1 VRARGGQALGGRR
14 SAAEPPTQR
23 LTWRKKK
30 VRWSFLAT
38 NQERRRTLVK
48 LPDTVAPAAPE
59 RQEVFWTWMNGKV
72 IQLTADL
79 IEMALAE
86 NQRLAL
92 AADWHQRSPQRRGRR
107 NGYYHR
113 RLTTPYGVLS
123 LRVPRARGLALDP
136 SFVFARYGRRQ
147 ADVDRLLRRMFL
159 TGTSTRDAAELA
171 EQLWGGPLSHQT
183 VSHLA
188 AWLDDHLAAYRRQ
201 PIQPVYPVVQIDG
214 MYITVAGA
222 KQVVMLVV
230 GLREDG
236 RQEVLGF
243 SLGAGEGCA
252 DLLWDLRRRG
262 LEGVQLFASDD
273 AGAIR
278 AAIEEV
284 YPEVPWQS
292 CAWHRLVR
300 LHDLVG
306 RTDYR
311 RTLVRQAARIFRCV
325 SLEAALEEAARWQ
338 RRWQPYEPTVVR
350 WFMDGL
356 ADSLTFYHLP
366 QKWWRRTRTTSR
378 TERLIRTLR
387 MRLRL
392 MGAFLNPQAA
402 HRAVFGQLARRH
414 LLPEIT
420 HST

>member
-1 VRARGGQALGGRR
+1 VQ
-14 SAAEPPTQR
+14 
-23 LTWRKKK
+23 
-30 VRWSFLAT
+30 
-38 NQERRRTLVK
+38 
-48 LPDTVAPAAPE
+48 LPSTVAPTTSQ
-59 RQEVFWTWMNGKV
+59 RQEVFWTWMNNKV
-72 IQLTADL
+72 TQLTADL

-86 NQRLAL
+86 DQRLAL
-92 AADWHQRSPQRRGRR
+92 GADWHERSAHRRGRR
-107 NGYYHR
+107 NGYYRR
-113 RLTTPYGVLS
+113 RLTTPYGILA

-171 EQLWGGPLSHQT
+171 EQLWGGPLSHQA
-183 VSHLA
+183 VSRLMTWLDGHLA
-188 AWLDDHLAAYRRQ
+188 RYRRQ
-201 PIQPVYPVVQIDG
+201 PILAIYPVVHIDG
-214 MYITVAGA
+214 MYITVGGA

-236 RQEVLGF
+236 GQEVLGF
-243 SLGAGEGCA
+243 SLGSGEGCA

-262 LEGVQLFASDD
+262 LEGVELFASDD
-273 AGAIR
+273 SGAIR
-278 AAIEEV
+278 AAVAEV

-292 CAWHRLVR
+292 CVWHRLVR
-300 LHDLVG
+300 LHELIG
-306 RTDYR
+306 PTDYR
-311 RTLVRQAARIFRCV
+311 RRMVRQAGRIFRCV
-325 SLEAALEEAARWQ
+325 SLEAAHEEAGRWQ

-350 WFMDGL
+350 WFIDGL

-366 QKWWRRTRTTSR
+366 QRWWRRTRTTSR

-420 HST
+420 HTT

>member
-1 VRARGGQALGGRR
+1 M
-14 SAAEPPTQR
+14 
-23 LTWRKKK
+23 TWRKKK

-38 NQERRRTLVK
+38 NQERRRTFVK
-48 LPDTVAPAAPE
+48 LPDTVSPAAPQ
-59 RQEVFWTWMNGKV
+59 RQEVFWTWMDQRV
-72 IQLTADL
+72 TQLTTDL

-86 NQRLAL
+86 DQRLL
-92 AADWHQRSPQRRGRR
+92 LGADWHQRSPGRRGRR
-107 NGYYHR
+107 NGYYRR

-159 TGTSTRDAAELA
+159 TGTSTRAAAELA

-183 VSHLA
+183 VSRLLT
-188 AWLDDHLAAYRRQ
+188 WLDGHLAAYRRQ
-201 PIQPVYPVVQIDG
+201 PIQPIYPVVQIDG
-214 MYITVAGA
+214 MYITVGGT

-230 GLREDG
+230 GLRDDG

-243 SLGAGEGCA
+243 SLGAGEGCVE
-252 DLLWDLRRRG
+252 LLWDLRRRG
-262 LEGVQLFASDD
+262 LEEVTLFASDD
-273 AGAIR
+273 SNAIR
-278 AAIEEV
+278 AAVAEV

-306 RTDYR
+306 HTDYR
-311 RTLVRQAARIFRCV
+311 RKMVRQAARIFRCV
-325 SLEAALEEAARWQ
+325 SLEAAHEEAARWQ
-338 RRWQPYEPTVVR
+338 LRWQPYEPTVVR
-350 WFMDGL
+350 WFIDGL

-366 QKWWRRTRTTSR
+366 QRWWRRTRTTSR

-392 MGAFLNPQAA
+392 MGAFAHTAAA
-402 HRAVFGQLARRH
+402 HRAVFGQLARWH